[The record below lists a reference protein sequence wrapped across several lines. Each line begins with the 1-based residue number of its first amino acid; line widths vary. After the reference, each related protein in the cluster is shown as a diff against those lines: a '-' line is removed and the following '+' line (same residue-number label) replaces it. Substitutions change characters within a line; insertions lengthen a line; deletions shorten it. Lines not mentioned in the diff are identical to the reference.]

1 MLPVWKWG
9 RSPAT
14 SPVVALA
21 FLLVTVSALLFS
33 ADAYSTN
40 VTILT
45 TALPYAVEGLEYEE
59 GLIQCMGGEPPYSWT
74 ISSGAL
80 PSWASGPEA
89 VQGETGY
96 AYIRG
101 TPASGEAGSATFT
114 VQVTDSVGQ
123 STSRELTLVV
133 SPDYPYDYW
142 TYFDLPDL
150 TDEDRQAFIDKT
162 PEEWDSYYATAN
174 QDAHDISA
182 ALEAYILEWYYGDA
196 DPTIPVGIL
205 PTSINNAKTLRWTLL
220 RPEEVQPEDQWYI
233 FPSFAIP
240 QDYANLPSHSSDPH
254 ATYLKLIFI
263 APFGSELL
271 LEGDFPYSRFMDY
284 QIIQP
289 FDPEYPATGNM
300 GAPEVPIVDVDI
312 EPDPGHVNPF
322 RAGADRGA
330 PNRHYHLVFELAAG
344 NAADLN
350 PGLMQGPHYR
360 SAGNTRVG
368 GPLTSMGAFG
378 SGGVGPSVLWVRY
391 FAPDDEADPYAGV
404 GLPTALMR
412 LSTGETFWIKP
423 DFSLA
428 EERQSQTW
436 SVTPRMPMEPFEQLG
451 STLGWFKVF
460 GLTLIRGEVQSY
472 GESLPWG
479 EADPVEK
486 KESTRLADAGFF
498 KRGPE
503 FESPGNLEAS
513 ATTCNYTSYL
523 TRPIQIEPGHVL
535 VVTGKLPTTPDTRNG
550 LQSMTPAQARYWSIS
565 RYVPWHTITTGAE
578 EETGEGLCL
587 SSLMDDEVLVDGENK
602 YIVVYSLP
610 EERPSNAVEDNGVTW
625 QSFGPTN
632 FGFITVRWLSVW
644 PDHFLEEYSPHAHNI
659 PWKLGAWSQPTYD
672 SSLVGTNVPGVMG
685 PYHPVLHY
693 MTREDFEAMGAS
705 LDPDGFPAWQPES
718 RPPVV
723 DRVVADGAELSAPYL
738 VAVRELDSIA
748 VEVEAS
754 DPDDDNLSYE
764 AYFEGVK
771 AEQNPA
777 YAFSFDP
784 GARRFTWNI
793 PPGSPRVEP
802 YELIFVV
809 SDGLQSKTA
818 TVRIAVDAVDAPAVD
833 WIRANGVDLS
843 DPYAASLEELET
855 IVIEIQASDP
865 DDDPLTYRAWL
876 DGLQMPAPGEDP
888 DASFSFDPATR
899 LFQWT
904 PPLTTGRTDPY
915 VLTFGV
921 EDGIF
926 TTLAT
931 VQITVDPLHPPSV
944 DWIRADGVELTKP
957 YEASL
962 EELETIEVQIQASDL
977 DGDPLVYS
985 AWMEGL
991 AVPTPGE
998 DPDSSFTFDPATRL
1012 FRWTP
1017 PFTSSRPDPY
1027 ELTFGVEDG
1036 VFTTLVAVQITVTPL
1051 RPPVIEWVRANGVAL
1066 QEPYHV
1072 VIRERET
1079 LQVQFAATSPWGG
1092 DPVLDARFNGKDV
1105 PSPGEVAYPPEYYSF
1120 DPETGLFSL
1129 IPLPGTA
1136 GDVPSSLNLLAIT
1149 SPVWSYA
1156 LVKVHVR
1163 PQEADFECPECIPLA
1178 GGGAYGKVLGG
1189 DQTHPDQVKYSFE
1202 GLAGDVTVAYEVWDV
1217 DDAAEVEILANG
1229 VPVGC
1234 ANPTPNETW
1243 SGTRLVVLPD
1253 ALIFDAGTNI
1263 LTFRNTYNPPAEE
1276 WWGVRDVSMWDGC
1289 PECIPLPD
1297 SREYGNISGG
1307 DQTHI
1312 DQVNYSFEGIP
1323 GDVTIAYKVYDVDF
1337 SDEVEI
1343 LVNGIHVTYA
1353 EITLNASWSELRSIV
1368 LPDVCV
1374 LDGQVN
1380 VLTFRNTYNPPKTY
1394 WWGVGNASILREAE
1408 CPDCIP
1414 LPDYGD
1420 YGRIS
1425 GGDQAHADEVDFS
1438 FEGMPGEVTIVYE
1451 VWDVDFSNE
1460 VEIRLNGVPLAY
1472 ASVTAD
1478 NAWSDLKSIVLPDCL
1493 VFDSGTNV
1501 LTFNSTY
1508 NPPKTYWWGV
1518 GNVSILREE
1527 ECPDCIPLPDYGE
1540 YGRISGGDQ
1549 SHVEEVN
1556 FSFESIPGEVTI
1568 VYEVWDVDFSNEV
1581 EIRLNGVPLAYAS
1594 VTADNAWSDLKSIV
1608 LPDCLVFDSGTN
1620 VLTFNSTYN
1629 PPKTYWWGVG
1639 NVSILREEECPDC
1652 IPLPDYGEYGR
1663 ISGGDQS
1670 HVEEVN
1676 FSFESIPGDVT
1687 IVYEVWDVDFDNE
1700 VEIRLNGVPLAY
1712 ASVTADNAWS
1722 DLKSIVLPDCLV
1734 FDSGTNVLTFNNTY
1748 NPPKTYWWGVG
1759 NVSIE

>member
-1 MLPVWKWG
+1 MTNL
-9 RSPAT
+9 RRIIQMSPEPKRRRISAQALSFTLALSLAT
-14 SPVVALA
+14 ASG
-21 FLLVTVSALLFS
+21 LLSS
-33 ADAYSTN
+33 ADVYSAD
-40 VTILT
+40 VAILT
-45 TALPYAVEGLEYEE
+45 TSLPYAVEGLEYEE
-59 GLIQCMGGEPPYSWT
+59 GLLQCTGGEPPYNWA
-74 ISSGAL
+74 ISGGAL
-80 PSWASGPEA
+80 PGWASGPNA

-96 AYIRG
+96 AYITG
-101 TPASGEAGSATFT
+101 TPASGEAGSDTFT
-114 VQVTDSVGQ
+114 VQVTDSLGQ
-123 STSRELTLVV
+123 TASRELTLVA
-133 SPDYPYDYW
+133 SPDYPCEYWDYV
-142 TYFDLPDL
+142 DLADL
-150 TDEDRQAFIDKT
+150 TDEDRDAFANKT
-162 PEEWDSYYATAN
+162 PEEWDAYYAAAN
-174 QDAHDISA
+174 QDAQDISA
-182 ALEAYILEWYYGDA
+182 ALEAYILDWYYGDA
-196 DPTIPVGIL
+196 DPTIPPGVL
-205 PTSINNAKTLRWTLL
+205 PTSINNAKTLRWTLV
-220 RPEEVQPEDQWYI
+220 RPEDIEPEDQWYI
-233 FPSFAIP
+233 FPSFEMP
-240 QDYANLPSHSSDPH
+240 QDYAHLPAKTPDPH
-254 ATYLKLIFI
+254 ATYLKMIFI
-263 APFGSELL
+263 APFGAELL
-271 LEGDFPYSRFMDY
+271 VEGDFPYCRFMNY
-284 QIIQP
+284 QIVQP
-289 FDPEYPATGNM
+289 FDPEFTATGNL

-312 EPDPGHVNPF
+312 DPDLGHVNPF
-322 RAGADRGA
+322 RTGADRGA
-330 PNRHYHLVFELAAG
+330 ANRHYHLTFELAAG
-344 NAADLN
+344 NSAELN
-350 PGLMQGPHYR
+350 PGLMQGPYYR
-360 SAGNTRVG
+360 SPGNTRVG
-368 GPLTSMGAFG
+368 GPMTSMGAFG
-378 SGGVGPSVLWVRY
+378 NGAVGPSIMWVRY
-391 FAPDDEADPYAGV
+391 FAPDNSADPYAGV
-404 GLPTALMR
+404 DLPRAFMR

-423 DFSLA
+423 DFTLA
-428 EERQSQTW
+428 EARETMKW
-436 SVTPRMPMEPFEQLG
+436 SVAPKMPWEQLEQFG
-451 STLGWFKVF
+451 STLGWLKVF
-460 GLTLIRGEVQSY
+460 GLVLVRVEGRAY
-472 GESLPWG
+472 GDSLPWG
-479 EADPVEK
+479 EADPAEK
-486 KESTRLADAGFF
+486 KENTRLGDAGLF
-498 KRGPE
+498 KRGPQ

-513 ATTCNYTSYL
+513 ATTNDYTTYL
-523 TRPIQIEPGHVL
+523 SRPIQIEPGYVL

-550 LQSMTPAQARYWSIS
+550 LQTMTPAEARYWSLS
-565 RYVPWHTITTGAE
+565 RYVTWTSITTGAE
-578 EETGEGLCL
+578 EQMGDAICMG
-587 SSLMDDEVLVDGENK
+587 SLMDDEIVVDSENK

-610 EERPSNAVEDNGVTW
+610 GERPANAVDDNGVTW

-659 PWKLGAWSQPTYD
+659 PWRLGAWSQPTYD

-723 DRVVADGAELSAPYL
+723 DRVVADGAELSEPYL
-738 VAVRELDSIA
+738 VAVRELDSISI
-748 VEVEAS
+748 EVEAS
-754 DPDDDNLSYE
+754 DPDDDPLSYE
-764 AYFEGVK
+764 AYLEGVK

-777 YAFSFDP
+777 HSFSFDP
-784 GARRFTWNI
+784 DARLFTWTI
-793 PPGSPRVEP
+793 PAGGSRAEP

-809 SDGLQSKTA
+809 SDGLQSRTA
-818 TVRIAVDAVDAPAVD
+818 TVRIAVDAVDAPVVD

-843 DPYAASLEELET
+843 EPYAASLDELET

-876 DGLQMPAPGEDP
+876 DGLQLPAPGENP
-888 DASFSFDPATR
+888 EASFSFDPATR

-904 PPLTTGRTDPY
+904 PPLTTGRAEPY
-915 VLTFGV
+915 VLTFGI

-944 DWIRADGVELTKP
+944 DWIRANGIDLAEP
-957 YEASL
+957 YAASL
-962 EELETIEVQIQASDL
+962 EELETIEVVILASDL
-977 DGDPLVYS
+977 DGDLLTYQ
-985 AWMEGL
+985 AWLDGMP
-991 AVPTPGE
+991 VPAPGE
-998 DPDSSFTFDPATRL
+998 NPDCSFTFDPAARL

-1051 RPPVIEWVRANGVAL
+1051 RPPVIEWVTANGVAL
-1066 QEPYHV
+1066 EQPYSV
-1072 VIRERET
+1072 VIREQET

-1092 DPVLDARFNGKDV
+1092 DPVLDARFNGNDV
-1105 PSPGEVAYPPEYYSF
+1105 PSPGEVGYPPEYYSF

-1129 IPLPGTA
+1129 IPLPGSA
-1136 GDVPSSLNLLAIT
+1136 GDVPNSLNLLAIT
-1149 SPVWSYA
+1149 SPVWSSA

-1163 PQEADFECPECIPLA
+1163 PSEANFECPECIPLA

-1202 GLAGDVTVAYEVWDV
+1202 GLAGDVTIAYEVWDV
-1217 DDAAEVEILANG
+1217 DDAAELEILANG
-1229 VPVGC
+1229 VPVGYT
-1234 ANPTPNETW
+1234 NPTPNETW

-1253 ALIFDAGTNI
+1253 TLIFDTGTNV

-1276 WWGVRDVSMWDGC
+1276 GWGVRDVSMWDGC

-1297 SREYGNISGG
+1297 NREYGKISGG
-1307 DQTHI
+1307 DQTHV
-1312 DQVNYSFEGIP
+1312 DQVNYGFEGVP

-1353 EITLNASWSELRSIV
+1353 EVTVNASWSELRSIV
-1368 LPDVCV
+1368 LPDVYV
-1374 LDGQVN
+1374 LEGQVN
-1380 VLTFRNTYNPPKTY
+1380 VLTFINTYNPPNTY
-1394 WWGVGNASILREAE
+1394 WWGVGNASILQEEE

-1438 FEGMPGEVTIVYE
+1438 FEGMPGDVTVVYE

-1478 NAWSDLKSIVLPDCL
+1478 NAWSDLKSIVLPDFL

-1501 LTFNSTY
+1501 LTYNNTY

-1518 GNVSILREE
+1518 GNVSILQQE
-1527 ECPDCIPLPDYGE
+1527 ECPDCIPLPDDGG

-1549 SHVEEVN
+1549 AHVEEVN
-1556 FSFESIPGEVTI
+1556 FSFEGM
-1568 VYEVWDVDFSNEV
+1568 
-1581 EIRLNGVPLAYAS
+1581 
-1594 VTADNAWSDLKSIV
+1594 
-1608 LPDCLVFDSGTN
+1608 
-1620 VLTFNSTYN
+1620 
-1629 PPKTYWWGVG
+1629 
-1639 NVSILREEECPDC
+1639 
-1652 IPLPDYGEYGR
+1652 
-1663 ISGGDQS
+1663 
-1670 HVEEVN
+1670 
-1676 FSFESIPGDVT
+1676 PGDVT
-1687 IVYEVWDVDFDNE
+1687 TVYEVWDVDFDNE

-1712 ASVTADNAWS
+1712 ASVTADNAWG